1 MGAFEL
7 RDLLQNPAP
16 KIKNAV
22 SSPRF
27 KYAALC
33 FAFFTGIAF
42 YYEIVFQL
50 LSRTIGAG
58 IFRAMLFCLIGA
70 AILALII
77 MTLPRRAALIVSE
90 AALFCASAVY
100 ISQFLYSR
108 IFQEFYSVDKIATA
122 SEAITHFGGILVAT
136 ILGNVPAIIL
146 LLLPVAVVGLLYGL
160 LNGLRRA
167 PHQARL
173 PLRYALAPIAVLMTA
188 RFLILAPVAADPYSA
203 RAVRYGQGES
213 NLIASMREVGLFP
226 TMELNLLSGFIK
238 TETSSVLKPYT
249 PPPVVY
255 TPPSPSGSKTPGSG
269 AGSGAGTDAGSDTGS
284 GAGSDAELGAGSGAG
299 SGAGGWP
306 GSGAS
311 SQGGASNLSP
321 GGPDNVAPTPPPV
334 PPWVGKVNGFDIDFE
349 TLIERDARES
359 GLVQLHQ
366 YFASLEASSQ
376 NEKTGIC
383 EGYNLITI
391 SAEAFTPYFI
401 DPELTPTLY
410 MMQQEGI
417 YLDNFYG
424 LAGGGTIGGEVSL
437 ITGLLPRG
445 GEVWCK
451 NAAGK
456 HLPFTFA
463 SQFKA
468 LGIQPIAYHNG
479 SYTYY
484 NRHTLLPDLGYD
496 FRARG
501 HGLDFQGPGWHMTD
515 RMMVELSIDQYIDDD
530 RFCVHYMTVSGHSP
544 YSFEDNVNS
553 SRNRDAVRDLPYS
566 PQVRAYIA
574 CQLELEY
581 MLKYLLERLD
591 EKGIADRT
599 LIAMTTDHYPYGL
612 AVRDIAELA
621 GHSLDAAF
629 GLHRNAGFIYARGLT
644 PEFVEAPAFVPDIVP
659 TVLNLLGLPF
669 DSRFMAGRDVFSD
682 ALPLVYLDGGYMT
695 NAGTY
700 DRSRGKF
707 ASFEGYEVPDEYAPA
722 VSSIVD
728 MKRSAEE
735 RILRWDYFAV
745 IADYLSP
752 PGKDRITAAP
762 PLD

>member
-1 MGAFEL
+1 MREL
-7 RDLLQNPAP
+7 LKTLVP
-16 KIKNAV
+16 KLKNAA

-27 KYAALC
+27 NSAALC
-33 FAFFTGIAF
+33 FALFAGVAF
-42 YYEIVFQL
+42 YYEIAFQL
-50 LSRTIGAG
+50 FARIIGTG
-58 IFRAMLFCLIGA
+58 IFRALLFCFIGA
-70 AILALII
+70 AILTLVIL
-77 MTLPRRAALIVSE
+77 TLPRRAALIVSE
-90 AALFCASAVY
+90 IALFCASVVY

-108 IFQEFYSVDKIATA
+108 IFQEFYSIEKIATA
-122 SEAITHFGGILVAT
+122 SEAITHFGGILVTT
-136 ILGNVPAIIL
+136 ILGNIPAILL
-146 LLLPVAVVGLLYGL
+146 LLLPVAAVGLLYGL
-160 LNGLRRA
+160 RRA
-167 PHQARL
+167 PFGSRL
-173 PLRYALAPIAVLMTA
+173 PLKYTLAPIAILITA
-188 RFLILAPVAADPYSA
+188 RFLLLAPVAADPYSV

-226 TMELNLLSGFIK
+226 TMELNLLSGFIE

-249 PPPVVY
+249 PPPVIY
-255 TPPSPSGSKTPGSG
+255 TPPYPSAPSGSQTP
-269 AGSGAGTDAGSDTGS
+269 DP
-284 GAGSDAELGAGSGAG
+284 GAGSDAGSGAG
-299 SGAGGWP
+299 SGSGGWP
-306 GSGAS
+306 DSGAS
-311 SQGGASNLSP
+311 SQGGSSLSP
-321 GGPDNVAPTPPPV
+321 GDPGNGQPFPPPV

-376 NEKTGIC
+376 NEKTGSC
-383 EGYNLITI
+383 EGFNLITI

-417 YLDNFYG
+417 YMDNFYG

-437 ITGLLPRG
+437 ITGLFPRG

-451 NAAGK
+451 NAASK
-456 HLPFTFA
+456 YLPFTFA

-484 NRHTLLPDLGYD
+484 NRHTLLPEFGYD

-501 HGLDFQGPGWHMTD
+501 HGLDFQGPGWHMYD

-544 YSFEDNVNS
+544 YTFEDNAIS
-553 SRNRDAVRDLPYS
+553 YRNREAVRDLPYS
-566 PQVRAYIA
+566 SQVRAYIA

-581 MLKYLLERLD
+581 MLEYLLGRLE

-629 GLHRNAGFIYARGLT
+629 GLHRNAGFIYAKGIT
-644 PEFVEAPAFVPDIVP
+644 PEFVETPAFVPDIVP

-695 NAGTY
+695 NAGVY

-707 ASFEGYEVPDEYAPA
+707 VPFEGYEVPDEYAPA

-735 RILRWDYFAV
+735 RILRWNYFAV
-745 IADYLSP
+745 IADYLHHP
-752 PGKDRITAAP
+752 DKDRMTEVPA
-762 PLD
+762 LD